1 LKSYLVKLLI
11 ITFTVLTVCMSRGL
25 YDTYQEYK
33 EVRAAHQDLEEKLV
47 FERYENSQL
56 DKELISQKQMDALY
70 EDIAR
75 SELKMVHQGEEVFII
90 KLP

>member
-1 LKSYLVKLLI
+1 MKSYLVKLLI
-11 ITFTVLTVCMSRGL
+11 ITFAVLTVCMSRGL